1 MKPRTFSLIL
11 SGPGRGRLRDKDSLA
26 LEIFS
31 VRLRFSLNKLRLGAE
46 ILDLMLLTL
55 FFTYFLRLLEAD
67 GELLISSVISVDY
80 SEPDMCV
87 DCHLWLD

>member
-1 MKPRTFSLIL
+1 MIL

-55 FFTYFLRLLEAD
+55 FFTYLLRLLLETE

-87 DCHLWLD
+87 DCHLEVD